1 MTKFKRLARNKYF
14 EFSLD
19 EILEFAEFFKMV
31 IEDNN
36 RLIFIY
42 KKAKGDN
49 TGFLQEN
56 ITNYYV
62 NQRGYTKV
70 IFLKQ
75 V

>member
-1 MTKFKRLARNKYF
+1 MIKVKRLTENKFF
-14 EFSLD
+14 EIALD
-19 EILEFAEFFKMV
+19 ESLEFAEFFKMV

-36 RLIFIY
+36 KLIFIY
-42 KKAKGDN
+42 KKTKGLD

-62 NQRGYTKV
+62 NQRGYKKV
-70 IFLKQ
+70 TFLKQ

>member
-1 MTKFKRLARNKYF
+1 MAEFKKLVKNKYF
-14 EFSLD
+14 EFALD
-19 EILEFAEFFKMV
+19 ESIEFAEFFKMV

-36 RLIFIY
+36 KLIFIY
-42 KKAKGDN
+42 KKTKGID

-56 ITNYYV
+56 VKEYYV
-62 NQRGYTKV
+62 TQRGYKKV